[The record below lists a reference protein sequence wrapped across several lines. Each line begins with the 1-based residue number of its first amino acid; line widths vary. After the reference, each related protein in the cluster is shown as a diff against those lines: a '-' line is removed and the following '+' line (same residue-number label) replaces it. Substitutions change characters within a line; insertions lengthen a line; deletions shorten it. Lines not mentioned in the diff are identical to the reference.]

1 MDTAALYVVATPIG
15 NLSDVTLRALEVLRS
30 VGIIAA
36 EDTRVTRRLLERHGI
51 SAKLIAVHEHNE
63 RTAAQRIVGLLTE
76 GNSVALVSDAGTPG
90 IADPGAT
97 VVAAVRDAGFR
108 VVPLPGPSA
117 VVTALSGSGLE
128 QPRFLFCG
136 FLPVRSAERRGLL
149 ADLAQQTATLV
160 FYEAPHRVL
169 ECVADL
175 CEVFGGERSLCI
187 ARELTKVHENLHRC
201 RLDEA
206 VAWLEGDDN
215 HRRGE
220 FVLVVEGA
228 AEGASSDAADS
239 ERVLAVLL
247 DELPLK
253 QAVSLAARLTGAP
266 RNSLYR
272 RALAL
277 KGGV

>member
-266 RNSLYR
+266 RNALYR